1 MKVVTAAIIIDNDR
15 VFIARRKDGNIKGKW
30 EFPGGKLEENETYEE
45 CLKREIY
52 EELKMNIEIIKPFE
66 EVVHEYD
73 NGKIKLISFL
83 VKPLSYDYKLSVH
96 DDARWVSIDDLLNY
110 DLAPADIPIAKKL
123 QEELKTKE

>member
-1 MKVVTAAIIIDNDR
+1 
-15 VFIARRKDGNIKGKW
+15 
-30 EFPGGKLEENETYEE
+30 
-45 CLKREIY
+45 
-52 EELKMNIEIIKPFE
+52 MNIEIIKPFE